1 MTCYLDQDTQKQN
14 QRLAD
19 RVVTL
24 QEDLSRLSG
33 IVTHLAELSDEG
45 LAAIDIADQLDSIH
59 RCLNRFEARCLSIQ
73 GAAYDNEF
81 SEPCMDEEICGERVL
96 PNHKWEDVRKD
107 AKRANKLANQLTLTL
122 TKIRYGFGGFQV
134 QSLAPKDI
142 DQINQAVSNTVS
154 GLAAEWNGNLG

>member
-1 MTCYLDQDTQKQN
+1 MTCQLDKHTQKQN
-14 QRLAD
+14 RRLAD
-19 RVVTL
+19 QVVTL

-45 LAAIDIADQLDSIH
+45 LAAYDIADQLDSIH

-73 GAAYDNEF
+73 VAAYDNEF
-81 SEPCMDEEICGERVL
+81 SEPFIDEEICGELVF

-122 TKIRYGFGGFQV
+122 TKIRAGMGGL
-134 QSLAPKDI
+134 QSQTPAPQDI
-142 DQINQAVSNTVS
+142 ERINQVVSNAVH
-154 GLAAEWNGNLG
+154 GLTSEWNGNLG

>member
-1 MTCYLDQDTQKQN
+1 MTCYLDKHTQKQN

-19 RVVTL
+19 QVVTL

-33 IVTHLAELSDEG
+33 IVTHLAELSDEA
-45 LAAIDIADQLDSIH
+45 LAAFDIADQLDSIH

-73 GAAYDNEF
+73 VAAYDNEF
-81 SEPCMDEEICGERVL
+81 SEPFIDEEICGELVF

-122 TKIRYGFGGFQV
+122 TKIQSGMGGL
-134 QSLAPKDI
+134 QSQAPAPQDI
-142 DQINQAVSNTVS
+142 ERINQVVSNAVH
-154 GLAAEWNGNLG
+154 GLTSEWTHNLG